1 MHRAMLKLTADDS
14 WSVRK
19 LALQHLPLAAPAG
32 PIGGDS
38 EAVTAILDRSL
49 DPVAEVRRVALET
62 LPSVADKRGPEFPR
76 VLRRLLD
83 LMDPKELMSVSTACV
98 GGVDVKRTQRWAGPK
113 QIARDAVPEL
123 RSQVGLKNENC
134 MHSVLECCFN
144 SPCRVSWM
152 TQKAGCCGS

>member
-1 MHRAMLKLTADDS
+1 VRTAILQLTADDS

-32 PIGGDS
+32 PTGGDS
-38 EAVTAILDRSL
+38 EAVTAILQRSL

-83 LMDPKELMSVSTACV
+83 LMDPKEHMSASA
-98 GGVDVKRTQRWAGPK
+98 GFSSDVDVKRTSTLAGPK
-113 QIARDAVPEL
+113 QIARDAVAEL
-123 RSQVGLKNENC
+123 RTQVGLTIA
-134 MHSVLECCFN
+134 S
-144 SPCRVSWM
+144 
-152 TQKAGCCGS
+152 